1 MANTRSALKRM
12 RQSEKRRVR
21 NAAVRTSVRT
31 AVKTTRTSLAAASVE
46 EARASLA
53 RAIQLLDRAVTK
65 GVVHKNAAARK
76 KSRLTRQL
84 NALAAPR

>member
-12 RQSEKRRVR
+12 RQSERRRVR
-21 NAAVRTSVRT
+21 NAAVRSGVRT
-31 AVKTTRTSLAAASVE
+31 TVKTFRTALGAGSVE

-53 RAIQLLDRAVTK
+53 RTIQLLDKAVTK
-65 GVVHKNAAARK
+65 GVLPKNAAARR

-84 NALAAPR
+84 NALAAR